1 MLHRGYRAGDVLW
14 SSDSICFLEGEFLK
28 NCRQMVLGINNCDSV
43 SLKRDLW
50 VADVS
55 FEFASERTDREE
67 VL

>member
-1 MLHRGYRAGDVLW
+1 
-14 SSDSICFLEGEFLK
+14 
-28 NCRQMVLGINNCDSV
+28 MVLGINNCDSV

-55 FEFASERTDREE
+55 FEFASERPDREE